1 VLLDHVFAGIADM
14 TEFDPLDPEG
24 EYILDMELETGRRV
38 MRNVLK
44 LIAQDKAYIVQPPG
58 ITMVRDKPHP
68 LPKIQIFALTFEP
81 SWQSPIVSTFK
92 SFRDRLFPFISFHVS
107 GHRSACASF

>member
-1 VLLDHVFAGIADM
+1 MFAGIADM

-68 LPKIQIFALTFEP
+68 LPKIKIFGLTFEP
-81 SWQSPIVSTFK
+81 SWQ
-92 SFRDRLFPFISFHVS
+92 
-107 GHRSACASF
+107 